1 MGPFGFLRASVYDK
15 PFTLFRTMINIRK
28 MLRSFG
34 YAFEGVTALF
44 RHENNAR
51 FHLLAA
57 IGVLLTGIGFDIDS
71 KEWALIVLAIGGV
84 WAAEAFN
91 TALEKL
97 CDLVSPDVHPQ
108 IKAIK
113 DLAAAGVLIMAG
125 AAVVIGL
132 LIFGEKIIR
141 LLPDS
146 I

>member
-1 MGPFGFLRASVYDK
+1 
-15 PFTLFRTMINIRK
+15 MINIRK

-44 RHENNAR
+44 RFENNAR
-51 FHLLAA
+51 FHLLASS
-57 IGVLLTGIGFDIDS
+57 GVLLAGIGFDIDS
-71 KEWALIVLAIGGV
+71 KEWALITLAISGV

-97 CDLVSPDVHPQ
+97 CDLVSPGVHTQ

-125 AAVVIGL
+125 AAIVIGV

-141 LLPDS
+141 LLPDPM
-146 I
+146 

>member
-1 MGPFGFLRASVYDK
+1 
-15 PFTLFRTMINIRK
+15 

-34 YAFEGVTALF
+34 YAFEGVLALF
-44 RHENNAR
+44 RYENNAR

-57 IGVLLTGIGFDIDS
+57 VGVLLTGIGLGIDS
-71 KEWALIVLAIGGV
+71 KEWALIALIIGGV

-97 CDLVSPDVHPQ
+97 CDLVSPGVHPQ

-125 AAVVIGL
+125 VAVVIGV
-132 LIFGEKIIR
+132 LIFGEKIMR
-141 LLPDS
+141 LL
-146 I
+146 

>member
-1 MGPFGFLRASVYDK
+1 
-15 PFTLFRTMINIRK
+15 MINIRK

-34 YAFEGVTALF
+34 YAFEGLSALF
-44 RHENNAR
+44 RYENNAR

-57 IGVLLTGIGFDIDS
+57 ITVMIAGIGFDVDL
-71 KEWALIVLAIGGV
+71 KEWALIALTIGGV

-97 CDLVSPDVHPQ
+97 CDLVLPDVHPQ

-125 AAVVIGL
+125 VAIIIGVL
-132 LIFGEKIIR
+132 VFGEKLKFLFNVI
-141 LLPDS
+141 L
-146 I
+146 

>member
-1 MGPFGFLRASVYDK
+1 
-15 PFTLFRTMINIRK
+15 

-34 YAFEGVTALF
+34 YAFEGLSALF
-44 RHENNAR
+44 RYENNAR
-51 FHLLAA
+51 FHLFAA
-57 IGVLLTGIGFDIDS
+57 IAVLMAGFGFDIDL

-91 TALEKL
+91 TALEKV
-97 CDLVSPDVHPQ
+97 CDLISSDVHPQ

-125 AAVVIGL
+125 AAVIIGV
-132 LIFGEKIIR
+132 LIFGEKMLR
-141 LLPDS
+141 LLLNL

>member
-1 MGPFGFLRASVYDK
+1 
-15 PFTLFRTMINIRK
+15 MINIRK

-34 YAFEGVTALF
+34 YAFEGVSSLF
-44 RHENNAR
+44 RYENNAR

-57 IGVLLTGIGFDIDS
+57 IGVLFAGIGFDIES
-71 KEWALIVLAIGGV
+71 KEWALIALAIGGV

-97 CDLVSPDVHPQ
+97 CDLVSLGVHPQ

-125 AAVVIGL
+125 VAVVIGV
-132 LIFGEKIIR
+132 LIFGEKIMR
-141 LLPDS
+141 LLLNPM
-146 I
+146 

>member
-1 MGPFGFLRASVYDK
+1 
-15 PFTLFRTMINIRK
+15 MINIRK

-34 YAFEGVTALF
+34 YAFEGLAALF
-44 RHENNAR
+44 RYENNAR

-57 IGVLLTGIGFDIDS
+57 IGVLLAGIGFDVDL
-71 KEWALIVLAIGGV
+71 KEWALIALAIGGV

-91 TALEKL
+91 TALEKM
-97 CDLVSPDVHPQ
+97 CDLVSSDVHPQ

-125 AAVVIGL
+125 VALVIGV

-141 LLPDS
+141 LLPNPM
-146 I
+146 